1 MATHATMVLKR
12 VRRKG
17 VPRINP
23 KKSLPFFYGEIV
35 IYPQG
40 QLVEENVAIWAKTK
54 DVFWDIR
61 PIMGTTKCACSESY
75 PFELYLIAKMFCFK
89 AKSHNAVARAKRNN

>member
-23 KKSLPFFYGEIV
+23 KKSLSPFYGEIV
-35 IYPQG
+35 IYPTG
-40 QLVEENVAIWAKTK
+40 PTRRGERGNLGK
-54 DVFWDIR
+54 DK
-61 PIMGTTKCACSESY
+61 G
-75 PFELYLIAKMFCFK
+75 CFLGHP
-89 AKSHNAVARAKRNN
+89 AHYGDDQVV